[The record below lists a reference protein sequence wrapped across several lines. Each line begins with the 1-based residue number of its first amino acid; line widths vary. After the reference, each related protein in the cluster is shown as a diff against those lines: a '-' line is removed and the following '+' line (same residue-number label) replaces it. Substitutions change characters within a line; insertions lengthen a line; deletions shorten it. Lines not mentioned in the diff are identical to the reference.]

1 MELLVSETWRDVPG
15 YEGRYQISSI
25 GNVRCVQRIQHHKN
39 GVMRF
44 QPQKNLSICY
54 CKNWKY
60 GYGHVSLT
68 DNAGVQKR
76 TWVHRL
82 VALAFIPNPENK
94 PQVNHKDGDKRNNRV
109 ENLEWCTAREN
120 LMHSFNTGLHSQ
132 EPFLRAGRRPV
143 IVVAPSGEMIRFDT
157 VGEAAIFM
165 GYKYESNLSRDLHTR
180 GGKCKNGFYA
190 YREDGKRN

>member
-1 MELLVSETWRDVPG
+1 MELLASETWRDVPG

-25 GNVRCVQRIQHHKN
+25 GNVRSVPRMQYHKN
-39 GVMRF
+39 GARRF

-54 CKNWKY
+54 CKKWKY

-68 DNAGVQKR
+68 DDSGIAKR

-82 VALAFIPNPENK
+82 VAMAFIPNPENK

-132 EPFLRAGRRPV
+132 EPFIRAGRRAV
-143 IVVAPSGEMIRFDT
+143 IVISPMGEYFRFDT
-157 VGEAAIFM
+157 VTEAARHI
-165 GYKYESNLSRDLHTR
+165 GYKYANHFSKDLHTN
-180 GGKCKNGFYA
+180 GGRCRNGYFA
-190 YREDGKRN
+190 YREDGKRK